1 MLKRISETEVQ
12 EIKEIIKTDFGGNTY
27 TIYKEGDIWTIEKIQ
42 NEIDSLVER
51 KDRLNTKLAEARALK
66 TQIQT
71 LLTN

>member
-12 EIKEIIKTDFGGNTY
+12 EIKEIIKTDFDGNTY